1 MKCYFIVALFG
12 VSSLLIKLN
21 IFSNF
26 WKEDYLAF
34 CVLSVYILIFF
45 FFNDVVCLYLIHLLE
60 VLCIF
65 WVIIFFSTMRYENI
79 SPVSYF
85 FLLYCYLLMLRSFT
99 TIVVFLLFFF
109 SSLESMGF
117 WFIQFERLL
126 FGSCIVRVG
135 TSW

>member
-1 MKCYFIVALFG
+1 MLFHCGFVRSFFITYKAEHFFKFLEGGLFG
-12 VSSLLIKLN
+12 ILCIVSLYP
-21 IFSNF
+21 
-26 WKEDYLAF
+26 D
-34 CVLSVYILIFF
+34 FF

-79 SPVSYF
+79 SPVSDF

-99 TIVVFLLFFF
+99 TIVVFLLGFF

>member
-1 MKCYFIVALFG
+1 MNSYEMLFHCGFVRSFFITYKAEHFFKFLEGGLFG
-12 VSSLLIKLN
+12 ILCIVSLYP
-21 IFSNF
+21 
-26 WKEDYLAF
+26 D
-34 CVLSVYILIFF
+34 FF

-99 TIVVFLLFFF
+99 TIVVFLLVFFF
-109 SSLESMGF
+109 LS
-117 WFIQFERLL
+117 
-126 FGSCIVRVG
+126 
-135 TSW
+135 